1 MFLRPLLHAALA
13 LTFLASGAV
22 GLMTPVAAVESL
34 FEAGGLPQSWAGPLA
49 LGGSLADVA
58 LGLWLLLA
66 RRPLAAMAALV
77 AG

>member
-34 FEAGGLPQSWAGPLA
+34 FEAGGMP
-49 LGGSLADVA
+49 
-58 LGLWLLLA
+58 
-66 RRPLAAMAALV
+66 
-77 AG
+77 